1 MSVAPLAP
9 CSASGFN
16 QHLWLLAAPLPS
28 AHTMS
33 GGSSSGGFK
42 VPTLKVPV
50 GVDAANYL
58 KLGQRV
64 STTLKGPSRRHAD
77 TKDID
82 PEEILV
88 DPSNRGGAPPH
99 VMYMHC
105 GILAGMKK
113 NGYDPTRPKE
123 GMCIEYLSPQGLQR
137 LIDHNKRFQ
146 GPLMPPIDEKEGKLW
161 LPCLFTLE
169 RVPQDYQGGH
179 SRGIPCWR
187 RQVLDGFR

>member
-1 MSVAPLAP
+1 MSVARLAP
-9 CSASGFN
+9 CSSAGFN
-16 QHLWLLAAPLPS
+16 QHIWLLAPPLTS

-33 GGSSSGGFK
+33 GGYSSGGFK
-42 VPTLKVPV
+42 VPE
-50 GVDAANYL
+50 GANASNYL

-123 GMCIEYLSPQGLQR
+123 GICIEYLSPQGLQR

-146 GPLMPPIDEKEGKLW
+146 GPLMPPIDEKKAKHGSLA
-161 LPCLFTLE
+161 
-169 RVPQDYQGGH
+169 
-179 SRGIPCWR
+179 
-187 RQVLDGFR
+187 